1 MIVAVTYDLD
11 GTLID
16 STDAIVHCFMLACDD
31 LGLQRPPREDVVGT
45 IGHILEDQFRLLTT
59 GDPDECAKVYRVH
72 YEQVCREMTVL
83 LPGAREILERT
94 RAAGL
99 RIGFASSK
107 RRFFC
112 EMILEHLGVLDFF
125 EVRLGPEDV
134 AHPKPHPEAVQK
146 ALEKF
151 EVAPGEMYFVGDT
164 HFDVMAARNAGVPC
178 LCVTTGYNTRAELE
192 ALNPEG
198 VFDTL
203 HELTDYLLDRL
214 DRAEEGA
221 VEATGD

>member
-1 MIVAVTYDLD
+1 MITAVTYDLD

-16 STDAIVHCFMLACDD
+16 STDAIVHCFMKACDD
-31 LGLQRPPREDVVGT
+31 LGLTRPAREDVVRT
-45 IGHILEDQFRLLTT
+45 IGHILEDQFRLLTE
-59 GDPDECAKVYRVH
+59 GNPEVCAERYRAH
-72 YEQVCREMTVL
+72 YREACRPMTTL
-83 LPGAREILERT
+83 LPGAREALERA

-107 RRFFC
+107 RRTFS

-134 AHPKPHPEAVQK
+134 THPKPHPEAVLK
-146 ALEKF
+146 ALAGF
-151 EVAPGEMYFVGDT
+151 GAAADEMFFVGDT
-164 HFDVMAARNAGVPC
+164 HFDVTAAANAGVRC

-192 ALNPEG
+192 QLNPEG

-203 HELTDYLLDRL
+203 AELTDYMLAHLGE
-214 DRAEEGA
+214 AEA
-221 VEATGD
+221 PVEAAGE